1 MGGSNRT
8 PEAKAEGGEPARRRA
23 VLAPRRK
30 GAEVLISA
38 PRRLERSGR
47 EIRSAQLGFTIELGA
62 ASPHNARRLRAN
74 GVRLRANGVTSQLH
88 DCCGLELRFRTG
100 SFEFALGGCT
110 EFPRVGSWDL
120 TPWADSRRRA
130 VLAPRRKGAEVLI
143 SAPRRLERSGREI
156 RSAQL
161 RFTIELGAS
170 SPQNARGLRSPAP

>member
-1 MGGSNRT
+1 
-8 PEAKAEGGEPARRRA
+8 

-74 GVRLRANGVTSQLH
+74 GVTSQLH

-120 TPWADSRRRA
+120 TPWADS
-130 VLAPRRKGAEVLI
+130 EV
-143 SAPRRLERSGREI
+143 G
-156 RSAQL
+156 
-161 RFTIELGAS
+161 T
-170 SPQNARGLRSPAP
+170 